1 MQFVRCSKLFRF
13 SLVLL
18 ALFVMLRTVEAQKRF
33 YIAPDDHTDYF
44 WVADDVTYRQSFLRM
59 IDYYLN
65 KMDATQNNPSDTQMR
80 WNCDGSLWMWEY
92 EKNRTPQ
99 QFERFLSRIRDNH
112 MSVAL
117 NPLVLVQGGAP
128 AESVLRGM
136 YYPGLIERRHN
147 VKFPIALAM
156 ENQTMPFG
164 LASLWS
170 GSGAKYSWKG
180 VCNCATDIPG
190 LNNRDREIY
199 YAGGRDGSKVLMKWQ
214 SQQTTN
220 QMFGGYAEAF
230 DPMQS
235 ILFAENNNTFRNKY
249 PYPVIGAFGAGWDD
263 LEYTSDEFVTVAQ
276 QNSNANRRIIV
287 SNQEDYFKDFE
298 ANHGAGLETFS
309 AAFGNDWDI
318 FVASL
323 PEVSSRVK
331 RATEKLRSAEA
342 MATLVSLDDPTFMA
356 SRTAARDEAMLDLGL
371 YFEHDWTADSPIISR
386 ETRAN
391 WSRSVEKNIT
401 AYVDDLYN
409 DARYELG
416 RRISRTGTEQ
426 RFYVFDPSSWTRTDF
441 ADVTLGPFTRKAKA
455 VDVSTGLEVPSQIIR
470 QGAKTVLRVLATN
483 IPSAGYK
490 VFEIRAGSDVTNPP
504 SATVNGA
511 TAENEFYKVTLAPDG
526 AITSLIDKTR
536 GNRETV
542 RQIEGKVVNDL
553 GGDRSGNVTVESSGP
568 VSTTLMAY
576 SESPVRHITR
586 VTLFRGINRVDITNE
601 ITENFSDVKTWNYS
615 FDINSPDMWHEEVG
629 AVIRAKLLANGGHYA
644 PRNARYD
651 WLTMNHFAD
660 ISDGAANNFG
670 VTISNWDNYFMKFGD
685 SELNTLDT
693 TRPQIN
699 VLAGGQTSGPTLGIP
714 DQGGDSYFLQ
724 RFALSTHGAFD
735 QTRAM
740 KFALEHQNPL
750 VAGMI
755 EGTGTQTR
763 AYSATSYS
771 FLTISDPNVLLWA
784 LKPAEDGINSGI
796 VARVWNQSNSP
807 ANYQMSLA
815 RPITSADRT
824 THIETTIA
832 PATVTSGVL
841 NASINQQQIQTHR
854 LKVQ

>member
-1 MQFVRCSKLFRF
+1 MLFARR
-13 SLVLL
+13 LVQMKVLHFL
-18 ALFVMLRTVEAQKRF
+18 VAFFVMLQTVEAQKRF

-44 WVADDVTYRQSFLRM
+44 WVADDVTYRQSFLTM

-128 AESVLRGM
+128 AETVLRGM

-164 LASLWS
+164 LASLWA

-199 YAGGRDGSKVLMKWQ
+199 YVGGRDGSKMLMKWQ
-214 SQQTTN
+214 SQLTTN

-235 ILFAENNNTFRNKY
+235 ILFAENNSTFRNKY

-263 LEYTSDEFVTVAQ
+263 IQYTSDEFVTVAQ
-276 QNSNANRRIIV
+276 QNSTPNRRIIV
-287 SNQEDYFKDFE
+287 SNQEDYFRDFE
-298 ANHGAGLETFS
+298 TNHGAGLETFS

-318 FVASL
+318 YVASM

-331 RATEKLRSAEA
+331 RAAEKLRSAEA
-342 MATLVSLDDPTFMA
+342 MATLVSLDDPAFMT
-356 SRTAARDEAMLDLGL
+356 SRTADRDEAMLDFGL

-401 AYVDDLYN
+401 SYVDDLYN
-409 DARYELG
+409 DARIELG
-416 RRISRTGTEQ
+416 RRISRTGSEQ
-426 RFYVFDPSSWTRTDF
+426 RFYVFNPSSWTRTDF
-441 ADVTLGPFTRKAKA
+441 ADVTLGLFTRKAKA
-455 VDVSTGLEVPSQIIR
+455 VDVTTGLEVPSQIIR

-490 VFEIRAGSDVTNPP
+490 VFEIRPGTDTTNPP
-504 SATVNGA
+504 AASVNGA
-511 TAENEFYKVTLAPDG
+511 TAENEFYRLTLAPDG

-542 RQIEGKVVNDL
+542 RQIDGKFVNDL
-553 GGDRSGNVTVESSGP
+553 GGDRSGNVTVESTGP

-586 VTLFRGINRVDITNE
+586 VTLFRGINRIDITNE
-601 ITENFSDVKTWNYS
+601 IIENFTDVKTWNYS

-660 ISDGAANNFG
+660 ISDGSTNNFG
-670 VTISNWDNYFMKFGD
+670 VTISNWDNMFMKYGD

-699 VLAGGQTSGPTLGIP
+699 ILVGGQTSGPTLGIP

-735 QTRAM
+735 QTTAM
-740 KFALEHQNPL
+740 KFSLEHQNPL

-755 EGTGTQTR
+755 EGTGTQSR
-763 AYSATSYS
+763 AYPASGFS
-771 FLTISDPNVLLWA
+771 FLNITNPNVLLWS
-784 LKPAEDGINSGI
+784 LKPAEDGISSGI
-796 VARVWNQSNSP
+796 IARVWNQSNSP
-807 ANYQMSLA
+807 LNYQLSLPQ
-815 RPITSADRT
+815 PITSADRT

-841 NASINQQQIQTHR
+841 NTSINQQQIQTHL